1 MKLWKTAGIRLDA
14 GTCAREAPAGLNGGG
29 RRAAIVSNLQARA
42 GAMPMPYPPVRR
54 GRRALDLCVDL
65 GDAPLS
71 ARWCRG
77 LATLS
82 LLALVALAAGWQAA
96 RAPLPQP
103 AEPPAVAAWA
113 ADRAQL
119 ASAPLALGA
128 AGPAPEAP
136 RWGELAVRLA
146 EPPERPRIEVVARA
160 DLSGDLVRALVRGG
174 VGRGEAQAVAKLT
187 RGLIEGGRLA
197 PGTALAM
204 VQGRRESRAVPRP
217 LEQLAFRAAFDLKLE
232 VARREDGSFAL
243 TRVPIAIDHT
253 PLLLAGRVGGSLA
266 RSARAAGAPPAA
278 VAEFSRA
285 LAHRLDL
292 ERDLRGGD
300 RFALAFEHQRAA
312 TGETRTGRLLY
323 GRIER
328 GRGEDFELA
337 RWRWGGAEQWF
348 LADGSSVQR
357 GLMRTPVDGARIT
370 SGFGMRLHPILGF
383 SRLHRGVDFG
393 APTGTPVLA
402 AADGTVTFAGWGGGY
417 GRVIK
422 LAHAQGLAT
431 AYAHLSAMKVQPGQ
445 RVRQGQVIGLVGSSG
460 LSTGPHLH
468 YEVYQGGRPVDPRQ
482 ARFLDG
488 PRLAGGELERFR
500 AEVERFRRLRPGG
513 AVGQVALDPAGEAV
527 RGESRAEADAGA
539 AVAESPAEARRAG
552 REGRAGRRQAG

>member
-1 MKLWKTAGIRLDA
+1 MSDLR
-14 GTCAREAPAGLNGGG
+14 ARAAARTLPHAWPQRGG
-29 RRAAIVSNLQARA
+29 RRFEPCI
-42 GAMPMPYPPVRR
+42 
-54 GRRALDLCVDL
+54 DL
-65 GDAPLS
+65 GDALLS

-77 LATLS
+77 IATLA
-82 LLALVALAAGWQAA
+82 LLAAMVLAAGWRAA
-96 RAPLPQP
+96 QAPLPQP
-103 AEPPAVAAWA
+103 PQPPAIAGWA

-128 AGPAPEAP
+128 AGAAPVAP

-174 VGRGEAQAVAKLT
+174 VGREEARAVAALAQP
-187 RGLIEGGRLA
+187 LLEDGRLA

-204 VQGRRESRAVPRP
+204 VQGRRETRSVPRP
-217 LEQLAFRAAFDLKLE
+217 LEHLAFRAAFDLRLE
-232 VARREDGSFAL
+232 LARRDDGSFAL
-243 TRVPIAIDHT
+243 TRIPIAIDHT
-253 PLLLAGRVGGSLA
+253 PLMLAGRVGGSLG
-266 RSARAAGAPPAA
+266 RSARAAGAPEQA
-278 VAEFSRA
+278 VSEFTRA

-292 ERDLRGGD
+292 ERDIRAGD

-323 GRIER
+323 ARLER
-328 GRGEDFELA
+328 ARGGDLELA
-337 RWRWGGAEQWF
+337 RWPLGGREQWF
-348 LADGSSVQR
+348 LADGSSLRR

-383 SRLHRGVDFG
+383 SRLHRGVDFA

-402 AADGTVTFAGWGGGY
+402 AADGVVTFAGWGGGY
-417 GRVIK
+417 GRVVK
-422 LAHAQGLAT
+422 LAHAQQLAT

-468 YEVYQGGRPVDPRQ
+468 YEVYQDGRPVDPRQ
-482 ARFLDG
+482 SRFLEG
-488 PRLAGGELERFR
+488 PRLAGAELARFQ
-500 AEVERFRRLRPGG
+500 AEIDRFRRLRPDG
-513 AVGQVALDPAGEAV
+513 AGRMAGQVALDPLAGEPGGGA
-527 RGESRAEADAGA
+527 RAEASA
-539 AVAESPAEARRAG
+539 AAAPA
-552 REGRAGRRQAG
+552 GRAGRRVAG